1 MHLAV
6 WNFLSTVYEQI
17 HFPYYFFFNTPV
29 IVCHWMQIAL
39 TLQGCAVI
47 VLFGGSLLPTFLG
60 DKKLLISI

>member
-1 MHLAV
+1 
-6 WNFLSTVYEQI
+6 
-17 HFPYYFFFNTPV
+17 
-29 IVCHWMQIAL
+29 MQIAL